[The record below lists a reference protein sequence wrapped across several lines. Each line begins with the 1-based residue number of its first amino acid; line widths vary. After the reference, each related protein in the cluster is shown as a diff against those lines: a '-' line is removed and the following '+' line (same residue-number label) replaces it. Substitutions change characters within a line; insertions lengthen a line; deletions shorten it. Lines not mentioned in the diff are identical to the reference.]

1 MRLMIVDDHRL
12 ILVGLRQLLESYPDI
27 DIVGAA
33 EDGGTACQMAIE
45 VMPDI
50 VLMDLQMK
58 GTDGIDATRAIKRA
72 VPGCLVVVL
81 TSSDGYHDI
90 TAAMDAGA
98 DGYLLKDSDPDLI
111 VDGLR
116 SCLAGGMPLSPT
128 VAAQLMR
135 RGPRRVPAPTAE
147 LTRRELEILGHIMD
161 GKTNQ
166 DIADA
171 LHISEKTV
179 KSHCSS
185 LFQRIGVTSRTQA
198 AMWATQHLPRT
209 NPPRHRHDLGAR
221 DIA

>member
-1 MRLMIVDDHRL
+1 MSAASRFFPYN
-12 ILVGLRQLLESYPDI
+12 LVLPN
-27 DIVGAA
+27 
-33 EDGGTACQMAIE
+33 
-45 VMPDI
+45 MP
-50 VLMDLQMK
+50 
-58 GTDGIDATRAIKRA
+58 G
-72 VPGCLVVVL
+72 
-81 TSSDGYHDI
+81 
-90 TAAMDAGA
+90 
-98 DGYLLKDSDPDLI
+98 
-111 VDGLR
+111 
-116 SCLAGGMPLSPT
+116 

-171 LHISEKTV
+171 LQISEKTV

-209 NPPRHRHDLGAR
+209 NPPRNRHDLSAR

>member
-12 ILVGLRQLLESYPDI
+12 ILVGLRQLLESYHDI

-33 EDGGTACQMAIE
+33 EDGDTAVQMAIE

-58 GTDGIDATRAIKRA
+58 GTDGVDATRAIKRA
-72 VPGCLVVVL
+72 LPGCLIVVL

>member
-33 EDGGTACQMAIE
+33 EDGDTACQMAIE
-45 VMPDI
+45 VTPDI

-72 VPGCLVVVL
+72 VPGCLVMVL

-171 LHISEKTV
+171 LQISEKTV

-209 NPPRHRHDLGAR
+209 NPPRNRHDLGAR

>member
-12 ILVGLRQLLESYPDI
+12 ILVGLRQLLESYHDI
-27 DIVGAA
+27 EIVGAA
-33 EDGGTACQMAIE
+33 EDGETACQMAIE
-45 VMPDI
+45 VEPDI

-58 GTDGIDATRAIKRA
+58 GVDGIDATRAIKRA
-72 VPGCLVVVL
+72 VPSCHVVVL

-135 RGPRRVPAPTAE
+135 RGPRRVPAPTAD

-171 LHISEKTV
+171 LQISEKTV

-185 LFQRIGVTSRTQA
+185 MFQRIGVTSRTQA
-198 AMWATQHLPRT
+198 AMWATQYLPRP
-209 NPPRHRHDLGAR
+209 NPPRNRHDLNAR